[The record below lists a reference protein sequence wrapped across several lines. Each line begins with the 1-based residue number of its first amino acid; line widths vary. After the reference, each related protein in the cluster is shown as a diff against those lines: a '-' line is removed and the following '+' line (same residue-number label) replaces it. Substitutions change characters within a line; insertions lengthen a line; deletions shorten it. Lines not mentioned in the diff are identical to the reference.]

1 MSLPQLQSTPPS
13 NSSVEDISK
22 HLDSRGVL
30 ATSSEGACVSLFV
43 LSNTDCCVVPNQSHN
58 NVIVDLSLGRLPEV
72 LAVRSDAVVASS
84 MFSTDT
90 YREDNDIV
98 IPPLWYNFSAGSY
111 WMELLPVLPTKRK
124 LLLFFQGV
132 WSGEDSHPLS
142 SSLLLLKE
150 KASYVDISI
159 DCDSTS
165 TLKVKEG
172 WKLCGNSHSRSYGYR
187 DAIFSLIIMG
197 TSPQPYSLIRL
208 VESLRWGS
216 VPVIIL
222 QRELFLPFSEILEW
236 KQVAV
241 MVPYGR
247 FNEIHYILRRHT
259 RTQIMEYKRRG
270 RFIFE
275 TYFRSAEAIIDG
287 VMAVLHHR
295 LLLPLPHPPE
305 YKGRLLFSTQPTE
318 EKQLNATPAGVGLI
332 SSHHIYNLP
341 PGPMFPPPH
350 TLYMPP
356 PVSGHQ
362 YEGLPLDVMPNHVLK
377 GGGVTGPDFPYLL
390 LGNRPVEYF
399 TVVILTYKR
408 TGVLSKLLHSLRAL
422 LYVDK
427 FLIVWNNP
435 EDPPPPTHWPTL
447 PAPLEVLPTCVHT
460 DMTHV
465 DMCPCTDMTHVDMC
479 PCTDMTH
486 VDMCPCTV
494 IAHVDIC
501 PCTVIAHVDICTSTL
516 QYIDIYLY
524 LTDRL
529 VSPRSVVH
537 TWSTVCLV
545 R

>member
-1 MSLPQLQSTPPS
+1 MFLPQLHSTPPS
-13 NSSVEDISK
+13 NSPVEDISK
-22 HLDSRGVL
+22 HLDSRGIL
-30 ATSSEGACVSLFV
+30 ATSSEDACVSLFV
-43 LSNTDCCVVPNQSHN
+43 LSDTECCVMPNQSHN
-58 NVIVDLSLGRLPEV
+58 NVVVDLSLGRLPEL
-72 LAVRSDAVVASS
+72 LAVSSNAVVASS
-84 MFSTDT
+84 MFSIDMF
-90 YREDNDIV
+90 REDHDIV
-98 IPPLWYNFSAGSY
+98 IPPLLYNFSTGSY
-111 WMELLPVLPTKRK
+111 WMELPPVLPTKRK

-150 KASYVDISI
+150 KALYVDISI
-159 DCDSTS
+159 DCESTS
-165 TLKVKEG
+165 SPQFQGG
-172 WKLCGNSHSRSYGYR
+172 WELCGNSHSRSHGYR
-187 DAIFSLIIMG
+187 NAIFSLIIMG
-197 TSPQPYSLIRL
+197 TSPQPSSLIRL

-236 KQVAV
+236 KEVAV
-241 MVPYGR
+241 VVPHGR

-295 LLLPLPHPPE
+295 LLLPLPRPPE

-318 EKQLNATPAGVGLI
+318 EKYLNATTTGVGLV

-341 PGPMFPPPH
+341 PGPRFPPPH

-362 YEGLPLDVMPNHVLK
+362 YEGLSLDVLPNHVLK
-377 GGGVTGPDFPYLL
+377 GGGVTGPDFSYLL

-408 TGVLSKLLHSLRAL
+408 TRILTKLLFSLRAL
-422 LYVDK
+422 SYVDR
-427 FLIVWNNP
+427 FLIIWNNP

-447 PAPLEVLPTCVHT
+447 PAPLEVLPTHVDT
-460 DMTHV
+460 VIAHV
-465 DMCPCTDMTHVDMC
+465 DMR
-479 PCTDMTH
+479 
-486 VDMCPCTV
+486 PCTV
-494 IAHVDIC
+494 IAHVDMR
-501 PCTVIAHVDICTSTL
+501 PCTVIAHVDMHPYTL
-516 QYIDIYLY
+516 L
-524 LTDRL
+524 
-529 VSPRSVVH
+529 
-537 TWSTVCLV
+537 
-545 R
+545 